1 MKQPPRLPAS
11 FASAVDLSSL
21 NKPTAATNKV
31 QTGGNPYV
39 IDVTEETFEVA
50 VIQESSNVPVV
61 IDFWAEWCGPCKQ
74 LSPVLEKLALEGK
87 GKWLLA
93 KVDTEAAPALA
104 QAFRIQSIPTVIA
117 VVNGQLA
124 PLFQGAHPEAQ
135 VREVITQLLSIAAQQ
150 GVKGTY
156 AANATPDSEIIEEE
170 EIDPDESAALLAIDS
185 GDFDQARAAYQ
196 RLLARKPQDI
206 DATIGLAQVEL
217 LARVKNLDPAAV
229 TKQSQENPTD
239 LTLQQSMADIEMVSG
254 KVEAAFARLIELV
267 KQTSGDDRNKVK
279 EHLLGLFNL
288 VDPADPRVIASRR
301 ALANALF

>member
-1 MKQPPRLPAS
+1 ML
-11 FASAVDLSSL
+11 
-21 NKPTAATNKV
+21 
-31 QTGGNPYV
+31 
-39 IDVTEETFEVA
+39 
-50 VIQESSNVPVV
+50 
-61 IDFWAEWCGPCKQ
+61 
-74 LSPVLEKLALEGK
+74 
-87 GKWLLA
+87 
-93 KVDTEAAPALA
+93 
-104 QAFRIQSIPTVIA
+104 FRS
-117 VVNGQLA
+117 
-124 PLFQGAHPEAQ
+124 
-135 VREVITQLLSIAAQQ
+135 
-150 GVKGTY
+150 
-156 AANATPDSEIIEEE
+156 
-170 EIDPDESAALLAIDS
+170 AIDS